1 MRAWLVAAVL
11 IAGCKGKASEKTAD
25 PPPASA
31 GSGSAV
37 AAGSGS
43 GSGSASGKKTPPPE
57 DPKARE
63 AYRAGMRAGRKATD
77 KKQWSDAIVG
87 FDQALA
93 AKKGDPRALGER
105 GFARLL
111 EGKDLAAA
119 TRDFDQAASSTKD
132 KKLLS
137 EIWFNRGLLEEKR
150 GNDTNAVAAF
160 VIANTLRPTD
170 AARKKIEGKTAC
182 PVTVS
187 DTLEVADAPAVAG
200 ADWLA
205 LAKALPGA
213 ADVDPLKT
221 KEDAFEWL
229 TGEKTEPK
237 LPAIV
242 TAGDYGIKAAYVVVG
257 GAGGLRAIPLG
268 EAMGGRCPGSVSF
281 EVAGADSAGR
291 ILVTGTEQF
300 DGGYTYMCQ
309 GKGDELVECTG
320 AADEVGAGT
329 ACFGG
334 TPTRRTVLI
343 DQKASKVLK
352 VYEQPDDKPV
362 AVTLVGTGIKVAGKG
377 CDRVDAMP

>member
-1 MRAWLVAAVL
+1 MRTWFVAALV
-11 IAGCKGKASEKTAD
+11 IVGCKGKAEEKKVEA
-25 PPPASA
+25 PPPP
-31 GSGSAV
+31 

-43 GSGSASGKKTPPPE
+43 GSGSAVAKKEPPKAPPE
-57 DPKARE
+57 DPYARK
-63 AYRAGMRAGRKATD
+63 AYRAGMSKGRKATD
-77 KKQWSDAIVG
+77 KKQWSDAIAG
-87 FDQALA
+87 FDEALA

-150 GNDTNAVAAF
+150 GNDPNAIAAF

-182 PVTVS
+182 PVTSS
-187 DTLEVADAPAVAG
+187 DTLEVADAPPATG

-205 LAKALPGA
+205 LAKAMPGA
-213 ADVDPLKT
+213 GEAEPALKA

-237 LPAIV
+237 LPAVV
-242 TAGDYGIKAAYVVVG
+242 TAGDYGIKAAYLVVG
-257 GAGGLRAIPLG
+257 GAAGLRAIPLG

-281 EVAGADSAGR
+281 EVAGADSAGKL
-291 ILVTGTEQF
+291 LVTGTEQF
-300 DGGYTYMCQ
+300 DGGYTYMCE
-309 GKGDELVECTG
+309 GKGDELIECTG
-320 AADEVGAGT
+320 AADEVSAGT

-334 TPTRRTVLI
+334 TPTRRTVLV
-343 DQKASKVLK
+343 DQKAGKVLK

-362 AVTLVGTGIKVAGKG
+362 AVTLVGPGIKLAGKG
-377 CDRVDAMP
+377 CDRTDAVP